1 MAKSWQISRR
11 TVLRAVGAAVALP
24 WLEAMQPLSALAV
37 TPKRP
42 KLRVGY
48 LYFPNGVA
56 KGGWEPE
63 KVGGDGELLKLN
75 KWMKD
80 LEPFKEDILVAR
92 NIWTPRGNGHG
103 AGTAT
108 WLTGG
113 SYSGSRVSAGGAS
126 VDQIIARQV
135 GKDTMLPSLD
145 MSMKGEGY
153 FSNSLPRNTIS
164 WVERKTAGDA

>member
-92 NIWTPRGNGHG
+92 NIWTPRGNVTEPVRRLG
-103 AGTAT
+103 
-108 WLTGG
+108 
-113 SYSGSRVSAGGAS
+113 
-126 VDQIIARQV
+126 
-135 GKDTMLPSLD
+135 
-145 MSMKGEGY
+145 
-153 FSNSLPRNTIS
+153 
-164 WVERKTAGDA
+164 